1 MRKKHSS
8 MYLVLGLFVFLLF
21 VISSPLLAGGPEG
34 PIILIDP
41 ISYTFPSAFEGQTLS
56 HDFVVANRGS
66 ADLEIKDVTHQ

>member
-1 MRKKHSS
+1 MRKKQPN

-21 VISSPLLAGGPEG
+21 VMYSPLLAGRPGG
-34 PIILIDP
+34 PIIHIDP
-41 ISYTFPSAFEGQTLS
+41 ISYTFPSAFEGQTIS